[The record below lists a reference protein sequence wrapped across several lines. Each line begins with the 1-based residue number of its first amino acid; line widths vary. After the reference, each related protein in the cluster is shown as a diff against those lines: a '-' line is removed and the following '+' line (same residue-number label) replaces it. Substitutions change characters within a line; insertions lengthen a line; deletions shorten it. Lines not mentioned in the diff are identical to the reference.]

1 MVAELVLS
9 LSLFLTHTHT
19 LFPAG
24 SGFRGNITRKW
35 WLACECRY
43 HFLARYQPALPVIT
57 APPGLR
63 HGLLD
68 KPPTA
73 KVYCL
78 FHLPSPFYR
87 SSFPLP
93 PPPPPPS
100 SSCAPFLTLPL
111 LLFRATAPLLSSP
124 LSRATS
130 DTRQTSIELFENR
143 PKRRE
148 ITRENGYVVRSFVP
162 SFSSSGRYSRKG
174 LNYPSIHPSIR
185 PSTTCWREE
194 YATSPSSLSS
204 FLSIGAKNRRGQS
217 FSLSLFLARRISWS
231 RDRKRSTKH
240 VLGPT

>member
-1 MVAELVLS
+1 MVAELALS
-9 LSLFLTHTHT
+9 LSLSLSNAYIYTHSLS

-87 SSFPLP
+87 SSFPLLPPSPSPSPFLFLRTLSHP
-93 PPPPPPS
+93 PPLLPFSVPPH
-100 SSCAPFLTLPL
+100 
-111 LLFRATAPLLSSP
+111 LSSYP
-124 LSRATS
+124 ILAT
-130 DTRQTSIELFENR
+130 L
-143 PKRRE
+143 
-148 ITRENGYVVRSFVP
+148 RSHFRH
-162 SFSSSGRYSRKG
+162 SAD
-174 LNYPSIHPSIR
+174 
-185 PSTTCWREE
+185 E
-194 YATSPSSLSS
+194 Y
-204 FLSIGAKNRRGQS
+204 
-217 FSLSLFLARRISWS
+217 RI
-231 RDRKRSTKH
+231 
-240 VLGPT
+240 V